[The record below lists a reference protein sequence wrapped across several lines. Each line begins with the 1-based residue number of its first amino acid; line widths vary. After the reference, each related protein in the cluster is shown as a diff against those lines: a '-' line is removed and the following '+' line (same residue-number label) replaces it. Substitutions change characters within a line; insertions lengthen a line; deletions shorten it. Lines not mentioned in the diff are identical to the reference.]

1 MRHARKALI
10 AALCLLAGVLLG
22 VNAPG
27 GRAAPGASR
36 PPTVI
41 TVDTHEP
48 LSIRALT
55 TSTLGWRWSG
65 TVNVY
70 DGTGNPAWKVAEAA
84 KEWGSRTGLHTRVVT
99 TVAAAQIVVYQVNEF
114 TDP

>member
-10 AALCLLAGVLLG
+10 AVLCLLAGVLLG

-27 GRAAPGASR
+27 GRAAPGVSR

-48 LSIRALT
+48 LTLRALT
-55 TSTLGWRWSG
+55 TSTLGWRWTG

-70 DGTGNPAWKVAEAA
+70 DGTGNPAWKIAEAA
-84 KEWGSRTGLHTRVVT
+84 REWGSRTGLRTLMVDK
-99 TVAAAQIVVYQVNEF
+99 VAAAQ
-114 TDP
+114 